1 MPIITISRGT
11 LSGGRNTAECL
22 AETLGYPCVG
32 REILQEAARKVGVPV
47 EDLSGKLEA
56 PPSLFARLTQERKR
70 YLLAVQTAL
79 AERGTSGRLVYHG
92 LAGQFLLR
100 DLPGVLSAR
109 LIAPL
114 EMRVRTLTSS
124 HHGMTGKAAEEFIHN
139 VDDERRRW
147 VKLMYGADVE
157 DPSLYDLTVNL
168 ESISLETACVILAEV
183 AAQPQFEVTADVEK
197 RLEDFAN
204 ECRGQLLQ
212 AGGG

>member
-11 LSGGRNTAECL
+11 MSGGRSTADCL
-22 AETLGYPCVG
+22 ARALGYPCVG
-32 REILQEAARKVGVPV
+32 REILQEAAKKVGVPV

-56 PPSLFARLTQERKR
+56 PPSRFHRLTQERKR

-79 AERGTSGRLVYHG
+79 AEHCTTGRLVYHG
-92 LAGQFLLR
+92 LAGQFLLKE
-100 DLPGVLSAR
+100 LPGVLSAR

-124 HHGMTGKAAEEFIHN
+124 HHRMTHKAAEEFIQN
-139 VDDERRRW
+139 VDEERRRW
-147 VKLMYGADVE
+147 VKQMYEADVE

-168 ESISLETACVILAEV
+168 EFISLETACVIIAE
-183 AAQPQFEVTADVEK
+183 ASAQPQYEVTADVKK
-197 RLEDFAN
+197 RLEDFTT
-204 ECRGQLLQ
+204 ECREQLRQ